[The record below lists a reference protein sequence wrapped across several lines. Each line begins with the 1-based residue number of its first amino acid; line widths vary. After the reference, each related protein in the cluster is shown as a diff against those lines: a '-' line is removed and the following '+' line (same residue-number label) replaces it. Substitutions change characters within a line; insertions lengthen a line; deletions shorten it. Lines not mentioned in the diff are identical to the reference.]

1 MTKQKQYGLRQTK
14 IELAASFKH
23 LSNYKNKII
32 TRLKMLQKPQFQQ
45 VNHLHNRALA
55 F

>member
-32 TRLKMLQKPQFQQ
+32 TRLKNATKTSIPIILTTEHWPF
-45 VNHLHNRALA
+45 N
-55 F
+55 